1 MNDKNA
7 RIELRVTQS
16 EKMKIARLA
25 ESCGISQSE
34 YVRQRTLG
42 YAPRTV
48 LPDVFFDFF
57 QMLCR
62 LCDEVA
68 DKVSPDTERKML
80 ETVDEIQRQ
89 LLLPEKST
97 TAQIRKEVATWQPQ
111 ASGPSK
117 DG

>member
-1 MNDKNA
+1 MTDKNA

-16 EKMKIARLA
+16 EKKKIAKLA
-25 ESCGISQSE
+25 ESCGLSQSE

-42 YAPRTV
+42 YAPRTL
-48 LPDVFFDFF
+48 LPDVFFQFY
-57 QMLCR
+57 QTLCR

-68 DKVSPDTERKML
+68 DKVSPDTERSLL
-80 ETVDEIQRQ
+80 EAVDEIQRQ

-97 TAQIRKEVATWQPQ
+97 TAQIRKEMMTWQQQ

>member
-16 EKMKIARLA
+16 EKNRIARLA
-25 ESCGISQSE
+25 ESCGLSQSE
-34 YVRQRTLG
+34 YIRQRTLG

-48 LPDVFFDFF
+48 LPDVFFDFY

-68 DKVSPDTERKML
+68 DKVSPETERKLL
-80 ETVDEIQRQ
+80 EVVDEIQQR

-97 TAQIRKEVATWQPQ
+97 TTQIHKEMMTWQPQ

>member
-16 EKMKIARLA
+16 EKNKIAKLS
-25 ESCGISQSE
+25 ESCGLSQSE

-42 YAPRTV
+42 YAPRMV
-48 LPDVFFDFF
+48 QPDVFFDFY
-57 QMLCR
+57 QTLCR

-68 DKVSPDTERKML
+68 DKVSPETERKLL
-80 ETVDEIQRQ
+80 EVVDEIQRQ

-97 TAQIRKEVATWQPQ
+97 TAQIRKEMMTWQQQ

>member
-1 MNDKNA
+1 MNDKKA
-7 RIELRVTQS
+7 RVELRVTQS
-16 EKMKIARLA
+16 EKNRIARLA
-25 ESCGISQSE
+25 ESCGLSQSE
-34 YVRQRTLG
+34 YIRQRTLG

-48 LPDVFFDFF
+48 QPDVFFDFY

-68 DKVSPDTERKML
+68 DKVSPNTERRIL

-97 TAQIRKEVATWQPQ
+97 TAQIRKEMMTWQQQ

>member
-1 MNDKNA
+1 MNDKKA

-16 EKMKIARLA
+16 EKDRIARLA
-25 ESCGISQSE
+25 ESCGLSQSE
-34 YVRQRTLG
+34 YIRQRTLG
-42 YAPRTV
+42 YSPRTV
-48 LPDVFFDFF
+48 LPDVFFDFY

-68 DKVSPDTERKML
+68 DKVSPETERKLL
-80 ETVDEIQRQ
+80 EVVDEIQRQ

-97 TAQIRKEVATWQPQ
+97 TAQIRKEMMTWQQQ

>member
-68 DKVSPDTERKML
+68 DKVSPDTERRLL
-80 ETVDEIQRQ
+80 ETVEEIQRQ
-89 LLLPEKST
+89 LLLPEKSS
-97 TAQIRKEVATWQPQ
+97 AKQIREEVATWQPP

>member
-16 EKMKIARLA
+16 EKKKIARLA
-25 ESCGISQSE
+25 GSCGLSQSE
-34 YVRQRTLG
+34 YIRQRTLG

-48 LPDVFFDFF
+48 QPDVFFDFY
-57 QMLCR
+57 QTLCR

-68 DKVSPDTERKML
+68 DKVSPETERKLL
-80 ETVDEIQRQ
+80 EVVDEIQQ
-89 LLLPEKST
+89 CLLLPEKSS
-97 TAQIRKEVATWQPQ
+97 AKQICKEVTTWQQQ
-111 ASGPSK
+111 ASDPSK

>member
-7 RIELRVTQS
+7 RIELRVTQP
-16 EKMKIARLA
+16 EKNKIARLA
-25 ESCGISQSE
+25 ESCGLSQSE
-34 YVRQRTLG
+34 YVRQRALG
-42 YAPRTV
+42 YAPRKV
-48 LPDVFFDFF
+48 LPDVFFQFY

-62 LCDEVA
+62 LCDEVT
-68 DKVSPDTERKML
+68 DKVSPETEHTLL

-97 TAQIRKEVATWQPQ
+97 TTQIRKEMMTWQQQ

>member
-16 EKMKIARLA
+16 EKKKIARLA
-25 ESCGISQSE
+25 ESCGLSQSE
-34 YVRQRTLG
+34 YIRQRTLG
-42 YAPRTV
+42 YTPRKV
-48 LPDVFFDFF
+48 LPDAFFDFY

-68 DKVSPDTERKML
+68 DKVTPDTERKLL
-80 ETVDEIQRQ
+80 EVVDEIRQR

-97 TAQIRKEVATWQPQ
+97 TAQIRKEMMTWQPQ

>member
-16 EKMKIARLA
+16 EKNRIAKLS
-25 ESCGISQSE
+25 ESCGLTQSE
-34 YVRQRTLG
+34 YIRKRTLG

-48 LPDVFFDFF
+48 LPDVFFQFY

-68 DKVSPDTERKML
+68 DKVAPETERKLL
-80 ETVDEIQRQ
+80 EVIDEIQHR

-97 TAQIRKEVATWQPQ
+97 SAQIRKEMMAWQPQ
-111 ASGPSK
+111 ASGPSR
-117 DG
+117 DS

>member
-7 RIELRVTQS
+7 RVELRVTES
-16 EKMKIARLA
+16 EKEKIARLA
-25 ESCGISQSE
+25 KSCGLSQSE
-34 YVRQRTLG
+34 CIRQRTLG

-48 LPDVFFDFF
+48 LPDVFFQFY
-57 QMLCR
+57 QTLCR

-68 DKVSPDTERKML
+68 DMVSPDTERSLL
-80 ETVDEIQRQ
+80 EAVDEIQRQ

-97 TAQIRKEVATWQPQ
+97 TAQIRKEMMTWQQQ

>member
-16 EKMKIARLA
+16 EKNKIAKLA
-25 ESCGISQSE
+25 ENCGLSQSE

-48 LPDVFFDFF
+48 QPDVFFDFY
-57 QMLCR
+57 QTLCR

-68 DKVSPDTERKML
+68 DKVSPETERKLL
-80 ETVDEIQRQ
+80 EVVDEIQQR
-89 LLLPEKST
+89 LLLPEKSS
-97 TAQIRKEVATWQPQ
+97 AKQICKEVVTWQPQ

>member
-16 EKMKIARLA
+16 EKEKIARLA
-25 ESCGISQSE
+25 ESCGLSQSE
-34 YVRQRTLG
+34 YIRQRTLG

-48 LPDVFFDFF
+48 QPDVFFQFY
-57 QMLCR
+57 QILCR

-68 DKVSPDTERKML
+68 DKVSPDTERRLL
-80 ETVDEIQRQ
+80 EAVDEIQRQ

-97 TAQIRKEVATWQPQ
+97 AKQICKEVTMWQQQ

>member
-16 EKMKIARLA
+16 EKNKIAKLA
-25 ESCGISQSE
+25 KSCGLSQSE

-48 LPDVFFDFF
+48 LPDVFFHFY

-68 DKVSPDTERKML
+68 DKVSPDTERRLL
-80 ETVDEIQRQ
+80 ETVEEIQRQ
-89 LLLPEKST
+89 LLLPEKSIM
-97 TAQIRKEVATWQPQ
+97 AQIRKEMMTWQQQ

>member
-1 MNDKNA
+1 MNDINA

-16 EKMKIARLA
+16 EKKKIAWLA
-25 ESCGISQSE
+25 ESCGLSQSE
-34 YVRQRTLG
+34 YIRQRTLG

-48 LPDVFFDFF
+48 LPDVFFDFY
-57 QMLCR
+57 QTLCR

-68 DKVSPDTERKML
+68 DKVSPETERKLL
-80 ETVDEIQRQ
+80 EVVDEIQQR

-97 TAQIRKEVATWQPQ
+97 MAQIRKEMMTWQQQ

>member
-1 MNDKNA
+1 MNDKKA

-16 EKMKIARLA
+16 EKKTISKLA
-25 ESCGISQSE
+25 ESCGLSQSE
-34 YVRQRTLG
+34 YVRQRALG

-48 LPDVFFDFF
+48 LPDVFFQFY
-57 QMLCR
+57 QTLCR

-68 DKVSPDTERKML
+68 DKVSPDTEQSLL

-97 TAQIRKEVATWQPQ
+97 AKQIRQEVAEWRPQ

>member
-16 EKMKIARLA
+16 EKKKIARLA
-25 ESCGISQSE
+25 ESCGLSQSE
-34 YVRQRTLG
+34 YIRQRTLG

-48 LPDVFFDFF
+48 LPDVFFDFY
-57 QMLCR
+57 QTLCR

-68 DKVSPDTERKML
+68 DKVSPETERKLL
-80 ETVDEIQRQ
+80 EVVDEIQQR
-89 LLLPEKST
+89 LLLPEKSS
-97 TAQIRKEVATWQPQ
+97 AKQICEEVAMWQQQ

>member
-25 ESCGISQSE
+25 ESCGLSQSE
-34 YVRQRTLG
+34 YIRQRTLG

-48 LPDVFFDFF
+48 LPDVFFDFY

-62 LCDEVA
+62 LCDEIA
-68 DKVSPDTERKML
+68 DKVSPETERKIL

>member
-25 ESCGISQSE
+25 ESCGLSQSE

-68 DKVSPDTERKML
+68 DKVSPDTERRLL

-89 LLLPEKST
+89 LLLPEKSS
-97 TAQIRKEVATWQPQ
+97 AKQIREEVATWQPPD
-111 ASGPSK
+111 SGPSK

>member
-1 MNDKNA
+1 MNDKKA

-16 EKMKIARLA
+16 EKNKIAWLA
-25 ESCGISQSE
+25 ESCGLSQSE
-34 YVRQRTLG
+34 YIRQRTLG
-42 YAPRTV
+42 FAPRTV
-48 LPDVFFDFF
+48 QPDVFFDFY
-57 QMLCR
+57 QTLCR

-68 DKVSPDTERKML
+68 DKVSPETERKLL
-80 ETVDEIQRQ
+80 EVVDEIQQR

-97 TAQIRKEVATWQPQ
+97 MAQIRKEMMTWQQQ

>member
-16 EKMKIARLA
+16 EKEKIARFA
-25 ESCGISQSE
+25 KGCGLSQSE
-34 YVRQRTLG
+34 YIRQRTLG

-48 LPDVFFDFF
+48 QPDVFFQFY
-57 QMLCR
+57 QILCR

-68 DKVSPDTERKML
+68 DKVSPETERKLL
-80 ETVDEIQRQ
+80 EVVDEIQRQ
-89 LLLPEKST
+89 LLLPEKPN
-97 TAQIRKEVATWQPQ
+97 AKQICKEGTTWQLP